1 MTMISRVRALASA
14 AVTVTIW
21 LAFAA
26 APAIAQTCTRADFA
40 AAVDRSGQQL
50 RDYNVAAGPQV
61 QAQMRRFADV
71 KNIPNEQA
79 EDAAFEA
86 VQDAK
91 LTALDEQSASL
102 LLKIDSLGRVAEGA
116 PLDCAKLDEIKTAS
130 AVLLSVMR
138 QKSDYMLARLDAK
151 IADASGTPAP
161 ASKPAPVPVPAQRP
175 AQKAAEAAPEMK
187 SAPAAPKAAPSAP
200 GWTTESKP
208 SDAYTPLP
216 DVAINLPPSGSASG
230 ASASEDGYSIDEIRD
245 ATRGFFGAVS
255 TNLASVIEHAF
266 KTSGRPTAYVLGTEG
281 GGAFLAGLRFGKG
294 TLFLRNEKETRQIY
308 WHGPSIG
315 TDFGASGSRT
325 MFLIYKLREPNGI
338 YRTFTGV
345 DGSAYFVGGVG
356 LTLLKG
362 GEVIMAPIRSGLGL
376 RFGAN
381 LGYVRF
387 TDQPTWNPF

>member
-1 MTMISRVRALASA
+1 MRLDIRRMRNAQAT
-14 AVTVTIW
+14 
-21 LAFAA
+21 
-26 APAIAQTCTRADFA
+26 AIAGAVAMIALNATPSIAQSCARAEFA
-40 AAVDRSGQQL
+40 AAVDKSGAQL
-50 RDYNVAAGPQV
+50 RDFNATAGPELLLK
-61 QAQMRRFADV
+61 MRRFAEV
-71 KNIPNEQA
+71 KKIPEEQA

-86 VQDAK
+86 LQDAK
-91 LTALDEQSASL
+91 LKALDEQSAGL
-102 LLKIDSLGRVAEGA
+102 LLKIDSLGRVPEGA

-138 QKSDYMLARLDAK
+138 QKSDHMSAKLDAE
-151 IADASGTPAP
+151 IADARGVPA
-161 ASKPAPVPVPAQRP
+161 PVPAQRP
-175 AQKAAEAAPEMK
+175 QK
-187 SAPAAPKAAPSAP
+187 SAEPPPLKKAPDIASKPAAPAP
-200 GWTTESKP
+200 GWTTEAKP
-208 SDAYTPLP
+208 NDAYQQLP
-216 DVAINLPPSGSASG
+216 DVAINVPAPGSPASG
-230 ASASEDGYSIDEIRD
+230 APRDDGYSIDEIRD

-294 TLFLRNEKETRQIY
+294 TLFLRNEAATRQIY

-325 MFLIYKLREPNGI
+325 MFLIYKLREPDGI